1 MKHFNI
7 LLITLKIDAI
17 KKATTEQSN
26 QYAIINGIFEKQIK
40 DKIFKTYYKCFI
52 WDSKKMDLVNELK
65 KDDIILVKGVFDL
78 ASYLV
83 DGIKL
88 DSGKDYYKQSCNI
101 NISSFE
107 LLPIPEQSNQKSQS
121 KEEKSLSDDLDD
133 EIPF

>member
-1 MKHFNI
+1 MKYFNI

-17 KKATTEQSN
+17 KQATTEKGN
-26 QYAIINGIFEKQIK
+26 QYAIINGIFEKEIK

-101 NISSFE
+101 NVSSFE
-107 LLPIPEQSNQKSQS
+107 LLPFAKQS
-121 KEEKSLSDDLDD
+121 KEEKSLRDDLDD